1 MRIQQR
7 KSILHSKTTSTTSIR
22 KQVNFFPY
30 VIVFVIFIQIVFR
43 LLRLQ
48 VLSQV
53 HSSQIQSIPR
63 GVIHKKG
70 IPNDIKRQSFPTYQ
84 RRFYTNI
91 DTSISKSCE
100 CEERAKNDKGK
111 RYSEKECALRILQN
125 STFHQVGSSFQIQN
139 WNQNFSS
146 FRRKWFH

>member
-7 KSILHSKTTSTTSIR
+7 KSILHSETTSTMSIR

-30 VIVFVIFIQIVFR
+30 VIVFVIFIYVVFR
-43 LLRLQ
+43 LLYLQ
-48 VLSQV
+48 VLSQI
-53 HSSQIQSIPR
+53 HSSIIQSISR
-63 GVIHKKG
+63 VIHKKG
-70 IPNDIKRQSFPTYQ
+70 MPNDIKRQSFPTYQ

-91 DTSISKSCE
+91 DTSISTACE

-111 RYSEKECALRILQN
+111 RYSKKDMCPQDTLEFNFSLGWLVV
-125 STFHQVGSSFQIQN
+125 S
-139 WNQNFSS
+139 NQDLESKFSS